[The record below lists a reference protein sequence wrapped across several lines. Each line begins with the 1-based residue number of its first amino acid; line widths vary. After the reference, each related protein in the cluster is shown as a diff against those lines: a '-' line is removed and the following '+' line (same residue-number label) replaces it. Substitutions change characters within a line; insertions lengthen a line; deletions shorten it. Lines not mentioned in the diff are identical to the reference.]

1 MNRSGFT
8 TRAPAVGILAAAAAS
23 GLVLAGC
30 GNSSGATTASTSS
43 QPAAAGSASASSA
56 SAASTSSSGSS
67 GSVSTGS
74 GTVAFF
80 PLSVGNKWVY
90 LDKLSGEQG
99 TETNQVISITPV
111 ASGSKVVMKDQD
123 DLGGGAPNTT
133 TSALIVHSD
142 GSITVP
148 MTTAGDS
155 FKIKSGGVLWP
166 SAAQLASGQ
175 PHHDTL
181 VMTTSMAGQ
190 TTTTR
195 THITVKGD
203 GTQTVH
209 VPAGT
214 YQATVIDELMT
225 EKFSGVAINMDIRT
239 WVVNGVGPVKSE
251 MTSNMGGHQTIMNDE
266 QLKSFTKG

>member
-1 MNRSGFT
+1 MNTSGII
-8 TRAPAVGILAAAAAS
+8 TRTPAAAMLAAAAAS

-30 GNSSGATTASTSS
+30 GNSSTASTASTSS
-43 QPAAAGSASASSA
+43 QPAAAGSASAGSA
-56 SAASTSSSGSS
+56 SAASTPSSGSS
-67 GSVSTGS
+67 GSVSMGS

-90 LDKLSGEQG
+90 VDKLSGEQG
-99 TETNQVISITPV
+99 TVTNQVISVKPV
-111 ASGSKVVMKDQD
+111 ASGSKIVMKDQD

-133 TSALIVHSD
+133 SSALIVHSD

-148 MTTAGDS
+148 MTTAGGS
-155 FKIKSGGVLWP
+155 FKIQSGGVLWP

-181 VMTTSMAGQ
+181 VMTMTMAGR
-190 TTTTR
+190 TTTMR
-195 THITVKGD
+195 SHIVVKGD

-251 MTSNMGGHQTIMNDE
+251 MTSNAGGKEAIMNDE

>member
-1 MNRSGFT
+1 M
-8 TRAPAVGILAAAAAS
+8 TRAGFITRTPAAAMLAAAAAS

-30 GNSSGATTASTSS
+30 GNSSTATTASTSS
-43 QPAAAGSASASSA
+43 SASGQPAASGSASAA
-56 SAASTSSSGSS
+56 GTSSSGSS
-67 GSVSTGS
+67 GSVSMGS

-90 LDKLSGEQG
+90 VDKLSGEQG
-99 TETNQVISITPV
+99 TVTDQVISVTPV
-111 ASGSKVVMKDQD
+111 ASGSKVVMKNRD
-123 DLGGGAPNTT
+123 DVGGGAPDTT

-155 FKIKSGGVLWP
+155 FKLKSGGVLWP

-181 VMTTSMAGQ
+181 VMTMTMAGQ
-190 TTTTR
+190 TTTMR
-195 THITVKGD
+195 SHVVVKGD

-225 EKFSGVAINMDIRT
+225 EKFSGVAIKMDIRT

-251 MTSNMGGHQTIMNDE
+251 MTSNAGGREAIMNDE
-266 QLKSFTKG
+266 LLKSFTKG